1 MSLRALK
8 GIRELRFLLC
18 QQCGGSQALRYIFI
32 KIGLISQI
40 IMKQSDQAQQPS
52 QYENWKVSHPMSLQ
66 LIAME
71 LRKRSIY

>member
-18 QQCGGSQALRYIFI
+18 QQCGGSQALRYTLI

-40 IMKQSDQAQQPS
+40 IMKQSDQAQQSS
-52 QYENWKVSHPMSLQ
+52 QYENWKVSHLM
-66 LIAME
+66 
-71 LRKRSIY
+71 